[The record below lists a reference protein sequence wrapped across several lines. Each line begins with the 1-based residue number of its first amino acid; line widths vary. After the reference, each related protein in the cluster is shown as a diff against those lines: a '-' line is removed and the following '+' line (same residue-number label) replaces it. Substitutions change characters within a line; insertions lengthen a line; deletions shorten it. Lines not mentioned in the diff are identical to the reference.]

1 MSPLEALEAART
13 AGFQISVEGGDLVLE
28 SAAEPPVA
36 VVDLLTEHKAGIL
49 AILRSGQAAG
59 SAEERVAI
67 AEFEFRADHIGA
79 APLLGST
86 DTTGAASTDLTGSTS
101 TGIISS
107 ATKAVGSTSDDIIGS
122 PSGNITA
129 SSSDNITASPSRD
142 LITSAGNIIGA
153 SAGEIS
159 GSADSTAL
167 LKPAHSWA
175 SEDWLAFY
183 DERAGIAEYDH
194 GLSRQVAEKRAVEY
208 CVAKWLYQH
217 PVTTD
222 AEDGCLT
229 CGSTDLPNNPLLA
242 IGLGGG
248 LVWLHR
254 ECSTA
259 WRAGQIA
266 AAVAALAAMGI
277 SSSDG
282 SSL

>member
-67 AEFEFRADHIGA
+67 AEFEVRADHIGA
-79 APLLGST
+79 APLLAST
-86 DTTGAASTDLTGSTS
+86 DTTGAASPDITGSAS
-101 TGIISS
+101 TDIISS
-107 ATKAVGSTSDDIIGS
+107 AATNMTSPTCGGITGSLVIDGSSDITGSAATDMIGS
-122 PSGNITA
+122 ASGDITG
-129 SSSDNITASPSRD
+129 SRFGD
-142 LITSAGNIIGA
+142 IAC
-153 SAGEIS
+153 
-159 GSADSTAL
+159 SADSTAPL
-167 LKPAHSWA
+167 RPAQSWT
-175 SEDWLAFY
+175 SEDWLAVY
-183 DERAGIAEYDH
+183 DEKAGIAEYNH
-194 GLSRQVAEKRAVEY
+194 GLSRQEAEKRAVEH
-208 CVAKWLYQH
+208 CMAEWLYQH

-222 AEDGCLT
+222 ADDGCLT

-259 WRAGQIA
+259 WRVGRIA
-266 AAVAALAAMGI
+266 AAVASLAAMGI
-277 SSSDG
+277 RISEGSSS
-282 SSL
+282 